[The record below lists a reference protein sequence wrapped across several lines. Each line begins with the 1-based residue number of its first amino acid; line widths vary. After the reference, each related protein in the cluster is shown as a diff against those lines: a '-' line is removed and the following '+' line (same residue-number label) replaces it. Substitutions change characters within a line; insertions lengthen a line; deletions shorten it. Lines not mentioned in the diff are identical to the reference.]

1 MDLFKAIKER
11 RSIRKYTDKPI
22 DDTTMEKLLDAARW
36 APNAGNY
43 NAWRF
48 IVINSPVQTKQLL
61 NFCPGLNDVPAAIVL
76 ICSKPKQKKLADKVR
91 LMYMADCAIASQN
104 LVLAAYSEGIGSC
117 VVHYLHMSKTRSF
130 FPFPVT
136 IKRYRTQNGAFPFA
150 PSSWCITLWSEKGV
164 IHLYQTGK
172 TVSGIP
178 IRHRLTHL
186 VGHQPCCLVIPD
198 FENSLHFR
206 NRYAY
211 FVHGHM
217 VDEPIPLYQRRAGF
231 VEDRPCRQTDLC
243 STPFAVKD
251 VSCSDE
257 PRLAMPASR
266 ALKSI
271 RPPHFLQVF
280 KACVLSGKFF
290 LKFKQA
296 TLCVSFGHQCTPA
309 LRIHRFYELN
319 Q

>member
-117 VVHYLHMSKTRSF
+117 VVVSF
-130 FPFPVT
+130 ADVALRE
-136 IKRYRTQNGAFPFA
+136 I
-150 PSSWCITLWSEKGV
+150 LE
-164 IHLYQTGK
+164 
-172 TVSGIP
+172 
-178 IRHRLTHL
+178 
-186 VGHQPCCLVIPD
+186 IPD
-198 FENSLHFR
+198 NVYPFM
-206 NRYAY
+206 
-211 FVHGHM
+211 M
-217 VDEPIPLYQRRAGF
+217 VTLGYPSETPEPP
-231 VEDRPCRQTDLC
+231 
-243 STPFAVKD
+243 
-251 VSCSDE
+251 
-257 PRLAMPASR
+257 PRLPISE
-266 ALKSI
+266 I
-271 RPPHFLQVF
+271 TF
-280 KACVLSGKFF
+280 KNEYGKEW
-290 LKFKQA
+290 K
-296 TLCVSFGHQCTPA
+296 
-309 LRIHRFYELN
+309 
-319 Q
+319 